1 MPHKAKPHKGMAKR
15 LKVTKTGKVLHRH
28 EKNSHLRSGR
38 TSKLKRHLGRPGV
51 LAEGMARNV
60 RRYLN
65 VAKLKPMQAEHDAR
79 QGETARKPEA
89 AGARK

>member
-1 MPHKAKPHKGMAKR
+1 MAKR
-15 LKVTKTGKVLHRH
+15 FKVTKTGKVLHRH

-38 TSKLKRHLGRPGV
+38 SSKLKRQLGRPGL

-65 VAKLKPMQAEHDAR
+65 VSKLKPRQAEHEAR
-79 QGETARKPEA
+79 QGETNRQPET
-89 AGARK
+89 AGATR

>member
-15 LKVTKTGKVLHRH
+15 FKVTKTGKVTHRH

-38 TSKLKRHLGRPGV
+38 SAKLKRHLGRPGL

-65 VAKLKPMQAEHDAR
+65 LSKLKPMQAEHVAR
-79 QGETARKPEA
+79 QGKPEGNPEP
-89 AGARK
+89 AGATK

>member
-1 MPHKAKPHKGMAKR
+1 MPHSSKPHKGMAKR
-15 LKVTKTGKVLHRH
+15 FRVTKTGKIKHRH

-38 TSKLKRHLGRPGV
+38 SAKVKRQLGRPGV

-65 VAKLKPMQAEHDAR
+65 VTKLKPMQVEHEQRLAEK
-79 QGETARKPEA
+79 KPEA
-89 AGARK
+89 AAAK